1 LDDRSDL
8 AMPTAPDRRRLPRCR
23 PALNALGVW
32 LGGLVACLGGDL
44 PAPLEESKRP
54 GSPWPSAIILE
65 PPANRDAL
73 LQKLRRPDLLIWDD
87 DGFERGLLGR
97 VAPSGAPAGSG
108 LVESVSVEV
117 HPAEAKG
124 RLRVRYRITLD
135 GDDRIKVPIALDGLI
150 LGKVTEAGRDLAVSP
165 VGETRAWA
173 VELAGRGDHLVE
185 VETAVAVRSIAAGKT
200 LELAIPLAAST
211 RVELVAPRPLGSARA
226 GVDEPLILDS
236 DGGSRAE
243 AHLGPRGRLELTW
256 RERDLPGETRP
267 AILAARAEV
276 AIKLGPGAIET
287 RETWSITALR
297 GAARQV
303 VIGLDPAEEVV
314 DLEVDRRPVAVDRR
328 RVDRA
333 DFDDLTIPLTEPI
346 GALGSTSSPKTL
358 TILLATKRPSPPDK
372 SGAPSRLT
380 FRGHPI
386 VDARSQTGLIGVER
400 SDALL
405 IAPVEGRAIRRVDPR
420 TELPDTF
427 GNRPEGRLGF
437 EFAEQPFDLALE
449 VQPAAP
455 RFEVNARSTVV
466 LKGDQ
471 AEVVT
476 AIVGRVWQGRLF
488 EAKVEVPPGLVYEP
502 TDPATEGATIRST
515 PKWSRPDDPAPG
527 STSGVETLVAT
538 FPRPLGPGDN
548 FTITLRGADRVPGE
562 GVAAVGLFR
571 PLGGS
576 PASTEV
582 ALVSGRDR
590 RGDLIEGSS
599 RFARL
604 DANKPPARW
613 NWPTGFDPKLGA
625 APTWLRAECDEGS
638 VPIRIK
644 SRPKA
649 IQHRSSLT
657 VAVDRQGADVVD
669 EIVGDVANGSTSTLE
684 VALPPEVNDR
694 WVAESGE
701 GLEREPMAIDPAT
714 GRRRY
719 RLKLPEPLDTFQIR
733 VRYRIDFIPRVSDP
747 TARDFRLQVQ
757 PTRVLGA
764 RSTGQTVRLLSDP
777 DVAIVAEAPGWTTL
791 PGGSRGPS
799 DSIQQIRRSLE
810 HLGESAPP
818 AIEVSATLAKLADL
832 PTLVASRLW
841 LRSTEWPGGRLATSA
856 QYRLEVHPRSVV
868 IRLPEGSRWVRGVAG
883 TSEITSSDVERLDP
897 NAYRIALPPAVGSGP
912 VPLRV
917 DSVIDQPPSDGTW
930 PAPELVGGVV
940 QQSAWELSLL
950 GTRAGVGVPDGWT
963 DENLWYRDGL
973 LWKRK
978 PRRAE
983 ADLARWLLAD
993 GLPRP
998 SENAGSRSGREPD
1011 PPVAPVEG
1019 DGWSGDFD
1027 AGRHSYLFSRPGP
1040 PTPLHFATHAR
1051 PTLLLVCSGPVLLVG
1066 LLILARRPPP
1076 RWVAGGLLA
1085 LGFGFVAA
1093 VEPNTALLITES
1105 SSLGF
1110 ALLGIAA
1117 VIHATLERRGRSSNA
1132 TESAVVLASR
1142 PQSSPPTPSLAVS
1155 PSNEMT
1161 VIRLESGRA
1170 GGSTSEYPSRLLGDD
1185 RPSLES
1191 EAP

>member
-1 LDDRSDL
+1 MDDRGDPT
-8 AMPTAPDRRRLPRCR
+8 MPTGPDRRRLPRRR
-23 PALNALGVW
+23 PASIALGVW
-32 LGGLVACLGGDL
+32 LGGLAACFGGD
-44 PAPLEESKRP
+44 PPSTVDESKRP
-54 GSPWPSAIILE
+54 GAPWPSAIILE

-73 LQKLRRPDLLIWDD
+73 LQKLRRPDLLIWDG
-87 DGFERGLLGR
+87 DGFERRLLGR
-97 VAPSGAPAGSG
+97 VAPSGAAASSG
-108 LVESVSVEV
+108 VVESVSVAV
-117 HPAEAKG
+117 DPSEAKG

-135 GDDRIKVPIALDGLI
+135 GDGPIKVPIALDGLI
-150 LGKVTEAGRDLAVSP
+150 LGRVTEARQDLAVSP
-165 VGETRAWA
+165 VGESRAWA

-185 VETAVAVRSIAAGKT
+185 VETAAPVRSIAAGKT

-211 RVELVAPRPLGSARA
+211 RVELIAPRPLGSARA
-226 GVDEPLILDS
+226 GVDDLSISDS

-243 AHLGPRGRLELTW
+243 GHLGPRGRLELTW
-256 RERDLPGETRP
+256 RERDLPDDTRP
-267 AILAARAEV
+267 AILAARGEV
-276 AIKLGPGAIET
+276 AINLALGAIET
-287 RETWSITALR
+287 RETWSIAAIR
-297 GAARQV
+297 GTARQV
-303 VIGLDPAEEVV
+303 VVRLDPAEEVV
-314 DLEVDRRPVAVDRR
+314 DLEVDRRPVAADRR
-328 RVDRA
+328 HLDQS
-333 DFDDLTIPLTEPI
+333 DFDDLTIPLAEPI
-346 GALGSTSSPKTL
+346 AALGSTSTPKTL

-372 SGAPSRLT
+372 SGAPTRFT

-386 VDARSQTGLIGVER
+386 VDARSQTGVIGVAR
-400 SDALL
+400 SDAIL

-427 GNRPEGRLGF
+427 RDRPEGGLGF
-437 EFAEQPFDLALE
+437 EFTEQPFDLALE

-455 RFEVNARSTVV
+455 RFEMNARSTVV
-466 LKGDQ
+466 FKGDQ

-488 EAKVEVPPGLVYEP
+488 EAKVEVAPGLIYEP
-502 TDPATEGATIRST
+502 TDPTTEGATIRSA
-515 PKWSRPDDPAPG
+515 PKWSRPDDPASG
-527 STSGVETLVAT
+527 STSGAETLLAT
-538 FPRPLGPGDN
+538 FPRPLGPGDD
-548 FTITLRGADRVPGE
+548 FTITLRGACRVPGE
-562 GVAAVGLFR
+562 GIAAVGLFR
-571 PLGGS
+571 PLDGS

-590 RGDLIEGSS
+590 RGDLIEGASP
-599 RFARL
+599 FTRL
-604 DANKPPARW
+604 DPSKPPPRW
-613 NWPTGFDPKLGA
+613 NWPAGFDLKLGA
-625 APTWLRAECDEGS
+625 APTWLRAERDEGS
-638 VPIRIK
+638 VPIRIE
-644 SRPKA
+644 SCPKA

-669 EIVGDVANGSTSTLE
+669 EIVGDVANGATSTLE

-701 GLEREPMAIDPAT
+701 GLGREPMADDPAT
-714 GRRRY
+714 GWRRY
-719 RLKLPEPLDTFQIR
+719 RLKLPEALDSFQVRI
-733 VRYRIDFIPRVSDP
+733 RYRIDFARASDP
-747 TARDFRLQVQ
+747 TAQDLRLRVR
-757 PTRVLGA
+757 PTRVLGG
-764 RSTGQTVRLLSDP
+764 RPTGQAVRLLSDP
-777 DVAIVAEAPGWTTL
+777 DVAITAEAPGWTTL
-791 PGGSRGPS
+791 PVGSRGPA
-799 DSIQQIRRSLE
+799 DSIQQVRRSLE

-818 AIEVSATLAKLADL
+818 AIEVSATLGKLAEL

-841 LRSTEWPGGRLATSA
+841 LRSTEWPGGKLATSA
-856 QYRLEVHPRSVV
+856 RYRLEVHPRSVV

-883 TSEITSSDVERLDP
+883 NSEIASSDVERLDP
-897 NAYRIALPPAVGSGP
+897 DAYRITFPPAVGSGP
-912 VPLRV
+912 IPLRV
-917 DSVIDQPPSDGTW
+917 DSVIDQPRSDDFW

-993 GLPRP
+993 GLPQP
-998 SENAGSRSGREPD
+998 SEDAMPRSARGSS

-1040 PTPLHFATHAR
+1040 PTSLRFATYTR

-1085 LGFGFVAA
+1085 LGFGFVAVA
-1093 VEPNTALLITES
+1093 EPNTAFLVAES

-1110 ALLGIAA
+1110 ALLGIATL
-1117 VIHATLERRGRSSNA
+1117 IHATLERRGRSADAAGS
-1132 TESAVVLASR
+1132 VVVAASF
-1142 PQSSPPTPSLAVS
+1142 PPVEPSTPALAVG

-1161 VIRLESGRA
+1161 AIRPESGRA
-1170 GGSTSEYPSRLLGDD
+1170 GGSTSEYPPRSFGDD
-1185 RPSLES
+1185 RPGSES
-1191 EAP
+1191 ESP